1 MHART
6 DGGAKLVFHNDAL
19 YRPSCGAGHA
29 CEAGVRRGAV
39 HQQADGGGE
48 GCGGEVAAR
57 AARVRVRVGVQ
68 GGVRVRVWSRVKVR
82 SRGRVRVR

>member
-1 MHART
+1 VHART

-39 HQQADGGGE
+39 HQQAGAVRTGRSLSHTKP
-48 GCGGEVAAR
+48 VKAAASPAKSPVPR
-57 AARVRVRVGVQ
+57 
-68 GGVRVRVWSRVKVR
+68 
-82 SRGRVRVR
+82 